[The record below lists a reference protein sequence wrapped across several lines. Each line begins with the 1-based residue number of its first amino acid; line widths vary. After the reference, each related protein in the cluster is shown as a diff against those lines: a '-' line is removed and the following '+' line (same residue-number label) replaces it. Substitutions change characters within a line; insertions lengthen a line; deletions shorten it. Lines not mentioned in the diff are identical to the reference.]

1 MFLQVWVLH
10 VRKGC
15 CNDVDAVEE
24 ALHRCCS
31 LAAPPWKLSDATYE
45 HIKDVFE
52 TVLSTP
58 DSNRC
63 VFVFFAGH
71 GIQAGRGTLLVP
83 CDAEEQS
90 AKKLI
95 PVEWIRQSFRNK
107 VSNGILILVLAC
119 CRRVGDSLTDSPQIN
134 IPSVR
139 GTPKSMCDI
148 ILYGC
153 GPSGSTLETDKFA
166 RRHDMPRMHHSK
178 LALRL
183 TSAMWRAHFE
193 SLPVYRILEL
203 VAQGCEMD
211 VDRWEGLPEMVPRF
225 QDERLKYRLFL
236 AHPNANPG
244 FHRATLTLPIPKA
257 VCRDILPDKLIST
270 INGPVSDFWQG
281 QSGNLDI
288 KPQVKEFLQ
297 KAYELKER
305 NDWNAQMRWLKEVV
319 AESRSADPVLLV
331 LACTFIIPAFGHVY
345 AGKYP
350 ELLDRHKA
358 LMEASGYVRV
368 LLQTLQC
375 IDLDDYVVAGALAA
389 VGLQLYC
396 CILYEPNAVHACS
409 TLNDA
414 WQLMVTAGQLHMKA
428 GLPETSM
435 NNLFVASR
443 IRLFASQN
451 RREQG
456 LARET
461 VSMMQSVMQ
470 FLSGDLLM
478 GQSPSQDFEFKLLR
492 HIAGKISGDAVND
505 IQSEWIHLRSRKPDA
520 AKRMHSKFFGFE
532 TCVSSFKL

>member
-1 MFLQVWVLH
+1 
-10 VRKGC
+10 KGC
-15 CNDVDAVEE
+15 RNDVDAVEE

-31 LAAPPWKLSDATYE
+31 LAAPPRKLSDAAYE

-71 GIQAGRGTLLVP
+71 GIQTGRGTLLVP
-83 CDAEEQS
+83 CDAEKQS
-90 AKKLI
+90 AKKLV

-119 CRRVGDSLTDSPQIN
+119 CRHPGDSLTDSPLIS
-134 IPSVR
+134 IPSSR
-139 GTPKSMCDI
+139 GVPKSMCDI

-153 GPSGSTLETDKFA
+153 GPSGSTLETEDFA
-166 RRHDMPRMHHSK
+166 RRHDMPTMHHSK
-178 LALRL
+178 LAIRL

-193 SLPVYRILEL
+193 SLPVYRILEI

-211 VDRWEGLPEMVPRF
+211 VKRWDGVPEMVPRF
-225 QDERLKYRLFL
+225 QDERLKYRLFF

-244 FHRATLTLPIPKA
+244 LPGAALTLPIPKA
-257 VCRDILPDKLIST
+257 VCHDVLPNKLISA
-270 INGPVSDFWQG
+270 IKGPVSDFWQC

-288 KPQVKEFLQ
+288 KPQVRDFLQ

-305 NDWNAQMRWLKEVV
+305 NDWNAQMKWLKEVV

-350 ELLDRHKA
+350 ELLDRQKA

-375 IDLDDYVVAGALAA
+375 VDLDDYVVAGALAA

-396 CILYEPNAVHACS
+396 CVLYEPNAVHACS

-414 WQLMVTAGQLHMKA
+414 WQLMVSAGQLHMKA
-428 GLPETSM
+428 GLPEISM

-443 IRLFASQN
+443 IRLFASQK
-451 RREQG
+451 RREPG
-456 LARET
+456 LAHET
-461 VSMMQSVMQ
+461 VSMMQSVMEC
-470 FLSGDLLM
+470 LSGGLLTV
-478 GQSPSQDFEFKLLR
+478 QSPAQDFEFKLLG
-492 HIAGKISGDAVND
+492 HIAGKIRGVAVPD
-505 IQSEWIHLRSRKPDA
+505 IQGEWFDLRSRKP
-520 AKRMHSKFFGFE
+520 
-532 TCVSSFKL
+532 